1 MTLEQELFSF
11 GLFPSSFFSS
21 CRAVPC
27 PPPDG
32 VLGDNRERNT
42 KTKNISKQLFFN
54 VIGKR
59 GPSGMV
65 LPSMPPVGWRV
76 LLRLLL
82 LLRLLTVMMHV
93 VVIAAPGRVLRGVAV
108 VIVIIV
114 VVVI

>member
-11 GLFPSSFFSS
+11 GLFPLFFFFSS

-27 PPPDG
+27 PPPDC

-42 KTKNISKQLFFN
+42 KLKTDPNNSFSTSLE
-54 VIGKR
+54 KR
-59 GPSGMV
+59 SNGMV

-82 LLRLLTVMMHV
+82 LLRLLMLMMHV